1 MPEGVDWSTLAGKD
15 GGALETPYRRVLKQL
30 GKQHGLLRQV
40 LRKAQNKIQDPAKR
54 KRPIS
59 DLLDKEHLTTP
70 SPDSKGEA
78 CKGLLERVAQDTK
91 SGAADCVTTRL
102 WIDATIE
109 CEAAL
114 DPRRGRTAQSVGW
127 PSSRGQINPKGRDVQ
142 DPGASPRKVE
152 GPLPGPHG
160 SFG

>member
-1 MPEGVDWSTLAGKD
+1 M
-15 GGALETPYRRVLKQL
+15 
-30 GKQHGLLRQV
+30 

-59 DLLDKEHLTTP
+59 DLLDKEHLMTP

-142 DPGASPRKVE
+142 HPGASPRKVE